1 MHDRGLDCLGSDG
14 TGSWVIGSDGT
25 GCWGGGSDGTPGRM
39 GRRVGRVGRVGFLGY
54 GDVDDPRPILSVTRG
69 VQEYA
74 ARTSEE
80 DADPPSDNIRILN

>member
-1 MHDRGLDCLGSDG
+1 MTEASTASVRMGRVLGLS
-14 TGSWVIGSDGT
+14 
-25 GCWGGGSDGTPGRM
+25 GRM
-39 GRRVGRVGRVGFLGY
+39 GRVAGEVGRMGRRVGRVGFLGY

-80 DADPPSDNIRILN
+80 DADSPSDNIRISN